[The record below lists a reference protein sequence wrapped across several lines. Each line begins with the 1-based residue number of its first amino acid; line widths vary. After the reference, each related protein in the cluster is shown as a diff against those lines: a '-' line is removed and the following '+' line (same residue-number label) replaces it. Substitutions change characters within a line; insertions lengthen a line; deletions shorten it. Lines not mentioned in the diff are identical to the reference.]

1 MSSRIPH
8 SKTMLKP
15 KCEINMCFLF
25 PIILPPCSKMAT
37 ESLCFL
43 LKGADAARSKQKLPK
58 NYASFWTFFLKAE
71 THLESY
77 ARSTGEER
85 KEIRWML
92 GGRTPKTRKGI
103 ELCGFDNKEVH
114 KQRRRQDG
122 REKCWSVYAG
132 GVASRCA
139 DTQPRRD
146 PDSGL
151 EPK

>member
-1 MSSRIPH
+1 
-8 SKTMLKP
+8 
-15 KCEINMCFLF
+15 
-25 PIILPPCSKMAT
+25 
-37 ESLCFL
+37 
-43 LKGADAARSKQKLPK
+43 
-58 NYASFWTFFLKAE
+58 
-71 THLESY
+71 
-77 ARSTGEER
+77 
-85 KEIRWML
+85 ML

-151 EPK
+151 EPKQHTEKDENCVVSLIGGLKKKKKKANSITEGKMVADKSWAWGK

>member
-1 MSSRIPH
+1 MSSRVPH

-25 PIILPPCSKMAT
+25 HIIFPPCSKMAT

-43 LKGADAARSKQKLPK
+43 LKGVDSKQKLPK
-58 NYASFWTFFLKAE
+58 DYASFWTFFLKAE

-92 GGRTPKTRKGI
+92 GRRTPKTRKWI

-114 KQRRRQDG
+114 KERRQQDHW
-122 REKCWSVYAG
+122 EKCWSVYAG
-132 GVASRCA
+132 GVASRCVGM
-139 DTQPRRD
+139 QPRRD
-146 PDSGL
+146 PDSSL
-151 EPK
+151 